1 MELRQLRYFLVVAEE
16 MHFRRAAERLHLAQ
30 PSLTVQIQNLEE
42 ELGVKLFERSNRR
55 VRLTAAGERFL
66 KEARQILLGVTKAVQ
81 STKDVAD
88 GIAGTLSIGFVS
100 TALVGVLPCVLRSF
114 IAQTPGVDI
123 ELEEMDPED
132 QIHSIV
138 RGRADV
144 GFVHGVVSD
153 PQLATLIVESDQ
165 LMVAVP
171 TKLASRK
178 KIHLAALS
186 EYTTIL
192 PAPFSSY
199 GFSEHVRQAY
209 ELAGTSPRKS
219 VHVKLLLVGIHL
231 VASGIG
237 ICLVPK
243 AFRTIPVR
251 GVVYRPLAI
260 EPPPLDL
267 LAVWRRDSESKPLQ
281 RFLQVLRKEHTDCR
295 EDK

>member
-16 MHFRRAAERLHLAQ
+16 MHFRKAADRLHLAQ

-55 VRLTAAGERFL
+55 VRLTSAGERLL
-66 KEARQILLGVTKAVQ
+66 KETRQILLGVNRAVQ
-81 STKDVAD
+81 GTREVAD
-88 GIAGTLSIGFVS
+88 GTAGTLSIAFIS
-100 TALVGVLPCVLRSF
+100 TALVGVLPCVLSSF
-114 IAQTPGVDI
+114 IAQAPGVDI
-123 ELEEMDPED
+123 ELEEMDPEE
-132 QIHSIV
+132 QIQHIL
-138 RGRADV
+138 RGRADI
-144 GFVHGVVSD
+144 GFIHGIVSD
-153 PQLATLIVESDQ
+153 PQLATLVVEKDQ

-171 TKLASRK
+171 AKLASKK
-178 KIHLAALS
+178 KIHLASLT

-192 PAPFSSY
+192 PAPFSSF

-219 VHVKLLLVGIHL
+219 VHVKLLLVGLYL

-251 GVVYRPLAI
+251 GVVYRPLAL
-260 EPPPLDL
+260 EPPPMEL
-267 LAVWRRDSESKPLQ
+267 LAVWRRDSESKTLQ
-281 RFLQVLRKEHTDCR
+281 RFLQVLREKHAECD
-295 EDK
+295 EEQ